1 MADYRRKEE
10 VKPVRKKPSQVDPLT
25 LAVRLASE
33 NGLTYRQL
41 QHLESHGKAKIK
53 DGKLLFK
60 GRDY

>member
-1 MADYRRKEE
+1 MADYRRKEDA
-10 VKPVRKKPSQVDPLT
+10 KPYKKPNQVDPLT

-41 QHLESHGKAKIK
+41 QQLESHGKAKIK
-53 DGKLLFK
+53 GGKLLLK